1 MYHNGIDMRVL
12 VNGRPCREYSH
23 KGMVFIESRHG
34 TNYTVKLKNDNSH
47 RVMVVLSVDGLDVIT
62 GKPAEE
68 TNKGYIVDAY
78 SSTEI
83 KGYRISDNDSASF
96 VFTSKGKSYAT
107 KSPEGKARNNGVI
120 GVRVFREKEK
130 PQPPQ
135 PTVVHHHHHHTKYV
149 YPWNPWN
156 TGGYVY
162 PTWTGGAVYGT
173 TTQNTGGGIT
183 LSNVGGATT
192 DSNNSFVVSNGSVTL
207 NNASISS
214 GTSTSAASSVS
225 YTAPLDSVSK
235 TASLTSGTLRGMS
248 AGPVSNAFDNP
259 ISYKDFD
266 TGTGW
271 GKKQVDKVKREYFER
286 GTIVTELVL
295 HYATKEALF
304 KMGLDLQDEPRIAEE
319 APLPKAFGS
328 GNYCQPPKDWQG

>member
-1 MYHNGIDMRVL
+1 MRVL
-12 VNGRPCREYSH
+12 VNGRPCREYYH

-34 TNYTVKLKNDNSH
+34 TNYTVKLKNDNSY

-83 KGYRISDNDSASF
+83 RGYRISDNDSASF

-130 PQPPQ
+130 PQPAQ
-135 PTVVHHHHHHTKYV
+135 PTIVHHHHHHTKYV

-162 PTWTGGAVYGT
+162 PSWTGGGGTYYGT
-173 TTQNTGGGIT
+173 TTQNLGDNIT
-183 LSNVGGATT
+183 LTNAGGFAVSGGNVKLDNAT
-192 DSNNSFVVSNGSVTL
+192 VVS
-207 NNASISS
+207 
-214 GTSTSAASSVS
+214 AATNPDSVS
-225 YTAPLDSVSK
+225 YTSAVGHQGKDINSELE
-235 TASLTSGTLRGMS
+235 TLRFGG
-248 AGPVSNAFDNP
+248 ATCATSNAFDSP

-319 APLPKAFGS
+319 APLPKAFGK
-328 GNYCQPPKDWQG
+328 GIYCEPPKGWQG

>member
-96 VFTSKGKSYAT
+96 IFTSKGKSYAT

-130 PQPPQ
+130 PQPQ
-135 PTVVHHHHHHTKYV
+135 PAIVHHHHHHTKYV

-162 PTWTGGAVYGT
+162 PTWTGGTTYYT
-173 TTQNTGGGIT
+173 TTDNLGSSGIT
-183 LSNVGGATT
+183 LSNVGGVTST
-192 DSNNSFVVSNGSVTL
+192 NGTFAVTSGNVTL
-207 NNASISS
+207 NNASL
-214 GTSTSAASSVS
+214 TSATSATTAAGSTIS
-225 YTAPLDSVSK
+225 YTAGPSNTVNASVS
-235 TASLTSGTLRGMS
+235 SRETLRGMG
-248 AGPVSNAFDNP
+248 AQASNAFDNP

-286 GTIVTELVL
+286 GTIVTELVM

-319 APLPKAFGS
+319 APLPKAFGN